1 MCYDHLQ
8 PGFYLLKLNGY
19 LTTNVKIIYRMFNKK
34 VDRELSR
41 EYFTSDVIY
50 NVSAGMILYYYMCR
64 SWQDCC
70 RRGENQSWPSVS
82 VESVDSECWF
92 LNNAIFYAFVMRLTV
107 EERVFIVESYLK
119 TMSYAHCRQSFFEKF
134 RILKMNITRAI
145 EEVNER
151 TLRKVARNL

>member
-50 NVSAGMILYYYMCR
+50 NVSAGMILYYYMC
-64 SWQDCC
+64 S
-70 RRGENQSWPSVS
+70 RGEACGRSPA
-82 VESVDSECWF
+82 E
-92 LNNAIFYAFVMRLTV
+92 
-107 EERVFIVESYLK
+107 IVGSNPTGGMDICL
-119 TMSYAHCRQSFFEKF
+119 
-134 RILKMNITRAI
+134 L
-145 EEVNER
+145 
-151 TLRKVARNL
+151 